1 VQENEL
7 PSIDLNQRAN
17 VLWFAVPAP
26 ADAASF
32 GGHTRQFESV
42 TAAIR
47 FVMEELPF
55 YGRSTARITTEQ
67 RGTQRNKASLRS
79 NEVGPARA
87 GLRVVNGASPN
98 WAISADASAGAL
110 TVC

>member
-1 VQENEL
+1 MQENEL

-26 ADAASF
+26 AHAASF

-55 YGRSTARITTEQ
+55 YGRSTARITTDTGSVEL
-67 RGTQRNKASLRS
+67 KEIKLLY
-79 NEVGPARA
+79 ARMK
-87 GLRVVNGASPN
+87 
-98 WAISADASAGAL
+98 
-110 TVC
+110 